1 VTAAVT
7 PPRRSTGL
15 AHLVPALA
23 WLPRTTR
30 SSLGKDVVG
39 GLAAGS
45 VVIPQAMA
53 YATIADLPAQVGLYT
68 CLVPM
73 VVYAL
78 LGGSRTLSVSTTSTV
93 AVLTG
98 STLIAAGVA
107 ASGEDPAGDLAMLTL
122 LVGVILLAARL
133 LKLGTLIDNISEATL
148 TGIKVGVG
156 LTVAAGQLPKLL
168 GIAGDPTADAFIGE
182 VRGIIEDL
190 GDISWVTVALS
201 VATIAVL
208 LGVDRLAPRVPGPLL
223 AVVLGIVLVGVF
235 SIDQHGVALIA
246 PVPSGLP
253 TPVAPAF
260 DHLGGLVGGGFAI
273 AIMCFL
279 ETASVAG
286 SVRRPDEPP
295 IDNDQELA
303 ANGVSCVAGA
313 FFRAMPSAGGFSQT
327 AINQRSGAVTQLS
340 ELVTALLAVACALFL
355 GGVLSDLPQ
364 ATLGCMVV
372 VAVAGLIRPAEL
384 RRFWHLD
391 RVEFWV
397 AVVTATS
404 GLLFG
409 LLPAVLIGV
418 LLTLLLVLRELDR
431 VGVTELQPTP
441 TGDDVRAAGEGTVPV
456 AGLLVLRLDGP
467 LYTANVRGAH
477 RRMLAAVD
485 AAGPEVLVLDATAV
499 GMLPVTVIDQ
509 FADLEREL
517 AARDVTFWIAA
528 LPPRT
533 LATARRT
540 PRWDELV
547 GDRRLYPTSLAAI
560 RHYRDVVEASGDP
573 RTT

>member
-1 VTAAVT
+1 MTATAA
-7 PPRRSTGL
+7 PAGRSTGI
-15 AHLVPALA
+15 AKLVPALG
-23 WLPRTTR
+23 WLPHTTR

-68 CLVPM
+68 CMVPM

-107 ASGEDPAGDLAMLTL
+107 ASGEDPAGDLAMLTV

-168 GIAGDPTADAFIGE
+168 GIAGDPTADAFVGE
-182 VRGIIEDL
+182 VRGIVEDL

-201 VATIAVL
+201 IATVAVL
-208 LGVDRLAPRVPGPLL
+208 LGVSRLAPRVPGPLL
-223 AVVLGIVLVGVF
+223 AVVLGIVLVAVF
-235 SIDQHGVALIA
+235 SIDDHGVALIA

-260 DHLGGLVGGGFAI
+260 DHLGGLLGGAFAI

-286 SVRRPDEPP
+286 SVRRPEEPP

-372 VAVAGLIRPAEL
+372 VAVAGLIRPSEL

-397 AVVTATS
+397 AVVTAAS

-409 LLPAVLIGV
+409 LLPAVLVGV

-441 TGDDVRAAGEGTVPV
+441 GGDDVRV
-456 AGLLVLRLDGP
+456 ARGGHGAR
-467 LYTANVRGAH
+467 RGAA
-477 RRMLAAVD
+477 RAAPQRP
-485 AAGPEVLVLDATAV
+485 ALHGQRAWRPSPHAGR
-499 GMLPVTVIDQ
+499 GG
-509 FADLEREL
+509 RG
-517 AARDVTFWIAA
+517 
-528 LPPRT
+528 PPRT
-533 LATARRT
+533 CSCST
-540 PRWDELV
+540 P
-547 GDRRLYPTSLAAI
+547 PP
-560 RHYRDVVEASGDP
+560 SGCCRSP
-573 RTT
+573 